1 MNRSAIRSPCNTTG
15 GRMTGYIYLAIA
27 ITAEVI
33 ATTSMKA
40 LDGFSRPLP
49 LLLVVAGYSLSF
61 WMLSLVVKTI
71 PVGIAYAIWAGLG
84 IVLVSVAAALIYQ
97 QKLDLPAAFG
107 MALIVAGVLVI
118 QLFSRSAGH

>member
-1 MNRSAIRSPCNTTG
+1 
-15 GRMTGYIYLAIA
+15 MTGYIYLAIA

-49 LLLVVAGYSLSF
+49 LFLVVAGYSLSF
-61 WMLSLVVKTI
+61 WMLSIVVKTI

-84 IVLVSVAAALIYQ
+84 IVLVSVAAAALYQ
-97 QKLDLPAAFG
+97 QKLDLPAVLG
-107 MALIVAGVLVI
+107 MALIIAGVAVI
-118 QLFSRSAGH
+118 HLFSGTTSH

>member
-1 MNRSAIRSPCNTTG
+1 
-15 GRMTGYIYLAIA
+15 MTGYLYLAIA

-40 LDGFSRPLP
+40 LAGLSRPLP
-49 LLLVVAGYSLSF
+49 LLLVIVGYGTSF

-84 IVLVSVAAALIYQ
+84 IVLVSAAAAVLYG
-97 QKLDLPAAFG
+97 QKLDLPAVLG
-107 MALIVAGVLVI
+107 MTLIIAGVAVI
-118 QLFSRSAGH
+118 QLFSGNTGH

>member
-1 MNRSAIRSPCNTTG
+1 
-15 GRMTGYIYLAIA
+15 MTGYLYLAIA

-97 QKLDLPAAFG
+97 QKLDLPAVLG
-107 MALIVAGVLVI
+107 MALIVAGVVVI
-118 QLFSRSAGH
+118 QLFSSSTSH